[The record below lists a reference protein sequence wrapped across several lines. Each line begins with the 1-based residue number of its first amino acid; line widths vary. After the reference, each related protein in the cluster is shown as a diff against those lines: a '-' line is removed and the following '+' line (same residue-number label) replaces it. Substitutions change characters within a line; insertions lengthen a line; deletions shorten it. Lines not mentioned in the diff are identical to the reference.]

1 LTANTAAKRQSEV
14 ASQRGTM
21 IRGVIPVLYSF
32 YDRSG
37 ALDLDAHMRQLEWAL
52 AQQATGVTLLGLAS
66 EGAALTQDERRRVI
80 AKTASHLPAG
90 KLLVITTRLDDNLGE
105 LARIALEA
113 RDEVGLIVQIGR
125 DPAPS
130 MRQILEV
137 SADRSLAARVKLGL
151 QLAPGLIDTAFSAA
165 GLVEL
170 PDILQRLSF
179 LKAEYNSL
187 ALEAHLRALGKRLDL
202 LVGKNGQNLID
213 YLRIGATGVIPGT
226 EMTEPLASIVSDWM
240 EGRHDRATQRYGA
253 AAPYIDFAMQDLDTV
268 IDVGRAVTARAL
280 GIAQVAGRRL
290 APAQGDAFEPAID
303 FWFARW
309 DAMQQD
315 ARVSAP

>member
-1 LTANTAAKRQSEV
+1 
-14 ASQRGTM
+14 M

-32 YDRSG
+32 YDKSG

-187 ALEAHLRALGKRLDL
+187 ALEAHLRVLGKRLDL

-226 EMTEPLASIVSDWM
+226 EMTEPLASIAQ
-240 EGRHDRATQRYGA
+240 RNATEPRRPTSTSRCRISTPSSTS
-253 AAPYIDFAMQDLDTV
+253 AAP
-268 IDVGRAVTARAL
+268 
-280 GIAQVAGRRL
+280 
-290 APAQGDAFEPAID
+290 
-303 FWFARW
+303 
-309 DAMQQD
+309 
-315 ARVSAP
+315 